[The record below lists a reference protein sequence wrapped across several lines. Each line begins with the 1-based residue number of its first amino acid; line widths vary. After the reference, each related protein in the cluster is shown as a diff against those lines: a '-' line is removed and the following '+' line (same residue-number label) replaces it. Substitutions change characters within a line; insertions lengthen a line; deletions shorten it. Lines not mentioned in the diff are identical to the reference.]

1 MILVS
6 SVKIV
11 KQRAFVLLPV
21 LMAAM
26 LLAWFFLEVS
36 NNRHLSAYIA
46 LHNKNQQRA
55 FVQAQQALNYAQA
68 HLLANCFV
76 QESNWQEDTFWQQ
89 LSEQCSEQEGGLF
102 AIENYQEEGSEEY
115 EAEIFYRISS
125 LGKVRGEKVILQTI
139 KRPRSGGRLSWR
151 RLI

>member
-1 MILVS
+1 MS

-21 LMAAM
+21 LMTAM

-36 NNRHLSAYIA
+36 NNHHLSVYIA

-55 FVQAQQALNYAQA
+55 YDQARQALNYAQA

-76 QESNWQEDTFWQQ
+76 QELNWKDDAFWQQ
-89 LSEQCSEQEGGLF
+89 LPEQCREQEGGLF
-102 AIENYQEEGSEEY
+102 AIESYQEEVSEEY

-125 LGKVRGEKVILQTI
+125 LGKVRGEKFILQTI
-139 KRPRSGGRLSWR
+139 KRPQSSGRLSWC
-151 RLI
+151 RLQ